1 MLLSFDV
8 VLDALVSVENH
19 IKGVSLDVPY
29 GTKRESLEST
39 KKLFLK
45 WLGIYRAYANG
56 YSQELLPRTQRYTI
70 RMLSSFA
77 DDLDNQVRDIFEA
90 RIASESYLLVS
101 NLFKSFSR
109 IPQPCFVLA
118 EHREFRQ
125 TSIATLLN
133 DKLKNLTVPRPVIGT
148 ASVDVTIRDIQN
160 KDIIVICYDSG
171 QFDNV
176 FAWPLLLHE
185 AFHFIYES
193 ERLDRLA
200 KDCPKVSWL
209 EEALIDMYIIN
220 YFGPAYALSL
230 ATYLQRFPHERTVSH
245 PSFTSRIFIALQYLK
260 RTQEEKRLPSP
271 VNDHIADIF
280 DYLKGVWDQ
289 HKEADPLEVQEQVA
303 KIYDSA
309 EKDLNRMISEK
320 AQPFADFLRQNER
333 KRQEVFQKG
342 GFEYI
347 ENQVLSVGDVTEYFR
362 AGIPAAAD
370 PRIVFNSFIS
380 RQGREMINDPK
391 AHIFVKESLKKWHL
405 KNAWVEAKVHGHRS
419 T

>member
-1 MLLSFDV
+1 LSFDV
-8 VLDALVSVENH
+8 VLNALGSVENH
-19 IKGVSLDVPY
+19 IKGVLLDVPY
-29 GTKRESLEST
+29 DVKRESLERA
-39 KKLFLK
+39 KELFLK
-45 WLGIYRAYANG
+45 WLDVYKTYTNG
-56 YSQELLPRTQRYTI
+56 YRQELLARTQRHTI

-77 DDLDNQVRDIFEA
+77 NDLDNQVRDVFEA
-90 RIASESYLLVS
+90 RIASEAYLLVN

-109 IPQPCFVLA
+109 VSRPSFVLA
-118 EHREFRQ
+118 EDREFKQ

-133 DKLKNLTVPRPVIGT
+133 DKLKNLTVPRPVIGS
-148 ASVDVTIRDIQN
+148 ANVDVTIRDVQN
-160 KDIIVICYDSG
+160 KDIIVICYDQG

-176 FAWPLLLHE
+176 FSWPLLLHE
-185 AFHFIYES
+185 AFHYLYAN

-230 ATYLQRFPHERTVSH
+230 ATYLQRFPHEKTISH

-260 RTQEEKRLPSP
+260 KTQEAKKLPLP
-271 VNDHIADIF
+271 VSNHIADVF
-280 DYLKGVWDQ
+280 DYLKRIWDQ

-309 EKDLNRMISEK
+309 EKDVKEIISEK
-320 AQPFADFLRQNER
+320 AQPFAEFLSQNEK

-347 ENQVLSVGDVTEYFR
+347 ENQVLSVSDVADYFR
-362 AGIPAAAD
+362 AGIPTAAD

-380 RQGREMINDPK
+380 RQSQEMINDPK

-405 KNAWVEAKVHGHRS
+405 KNAWVEAKGQAHRS